1 MTFDLPL
8 SVSVLDWLSG
18 HRLAERLSFSV
29 RLWVLLHKL
38 YDDSDQGWS
47 DLPEAF
53 TYTDIRDRLLSPAH
67 PRQDPSQGQKILCPD
82 AECICHIPLSYWVEP
97 IADELRHALAI
108 PEPIWEEY
116 LVEKPFHHSHRT
128 LRKTLPH
135 LVESGWLKSLP
146 NAKFM
151 RLSLDN
157 LPQLPRGHNS
167 EALSLIYSLNV
178 LNDIA
183 FVDPRISL
191 LLANLQENNQQ
202 EQRIFIH
209 LDFIFSPN
217 TQDQVDDFQ
226 YQLNE
231 IWSQPEINPIEFI
244 YNTRQNGQ
252 QPMITYPVCL
262 FYARRAKYLS
272 AYGTTPNQSLGWYNF
287 RLDRITSKKL
297 KVLDWSDARIMPDLS
312 NLRERRKLPT
322 PEQVQMA
329 WYEAWGTDFYL
340 EKALMILRFKPDFA
354 RRYIDGTERHPTFQR
369 IPYQRI
375 PYLIRNHPERQY
387 IQQILQQRSAND
399 AYYQAQV
406 RLGDTDLTMRLRD
419 WRPNGEVIAPS
430 KLREQMRQE
439 AIQELDL
446 YRR

>member
-1 MTFDLPL
+1 MEFDLPL

-38 YDDSDQGWS
+38 YDNSEEGWS
-47 DLPEAF
+47 DLSEPF
-53 TYTDIRDRLLSPAH
+53 TYTDIRDHLLSPDH
-67 PRQDPSQGQKILCPD
+67 PRQDPSHGQKILCLD
-82 AECICHIPLSYWVEP
+82 AECICHVPLSYWLEP
-97 IADELRHALAI
+97 IADELRHSLAI
-108 PEPIWEEY
+108 SESLWEEY
-116 LVEKPFHHSHRT
+116 LAEKPFDHSHRT
-128 LRKTLPH
+128 LRKALPH
-135 LVESGWLKSLP
+135 LEKSGWLKSLP

-157 LPQLPRGHNS
+157 LPQLPRGHHS
-167 EALSLIYSLNV
+167 EALSLIYSLNM

-183 FVDPRISL
+183 FIDPRISL

-209 LDFIFSPN
+209 LDFIFPPD
-217 TQDQVDDFQ
+217 TQDRVDDLQ

-231 IWSQPEINPIEFI
+231 IWSQPEINPIEFT
-244 YNTRQNGQ
+244 YNTRQYGKQ
-252 QPMITYPVCL
+252 QMITYPVCL

-272 AYGTTPNQSLGWYNF
+272 AYGRTPNHSLGWYNF
-287 RLDRITSKKL
+287 RLDRIISKKL
-297 KVLDWSDARIMPDLS
+297 KVLSWSDARITPDLL
-312 NLRERRKLPT
+312 NLRKRKKLPT
-322 PEQVQMA
+322 PEQVQGA
-329 WYEAWGTDFYL
+329 WNEAWGTDFYL

-375 PYLIRNHPERQY
+375 PYLICNHTERQY
-387 IQQILQQRSAND
+387 IQQILQQRSPND

-419 WRPNGEVIAPS
+419 WRPNGEVIAPL

-446 YRR
+446 YGR